1 MRFSSCNIQVRGKAV
16 NYVSVDVDIDVQQN
30 ILIFQDNRLLF
41 DGTLVRL
48 LSVSKD
54 VARLL
59 CVDKATRRAEDI
71 LLFS

>member
-30 ILIFQDNRLLF
+30 ILIFQDDRLLF
-41 DGTLVRL
+41 DGILVRL
-48 LSVSKD
+48 LSVSRD

-59 CVDKATRRAEDI
+59 CVDKGTQRAEDI